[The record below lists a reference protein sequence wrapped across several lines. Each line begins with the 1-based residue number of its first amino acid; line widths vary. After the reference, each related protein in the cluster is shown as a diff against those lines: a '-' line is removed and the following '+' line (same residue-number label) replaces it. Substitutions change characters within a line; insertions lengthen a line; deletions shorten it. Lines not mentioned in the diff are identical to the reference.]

1 MDTDGA
7 FATRMVEQI
16 QHIEHYRQEVLLVE
30 GRTLDGDSAALEWI
44 SRYAALFPSIES
56 YGNH

>member
-1 MDTDGA
+1 
-7 FATRMVEQI
+7 MVEQI